1 MSDDPVARE
10 AADEASDARAIDVAD
25 AADASAAGTVRG
37 VPAALRGGPYRA
49 PGPCTLCRVVGS

>member
-1 MSDDPVARE
+1 MFKRLVLTLALGLAGVHAWPHPSG
-10 AADEASDARAIDVAD
+10 
-25 AADASAAGTVRG
+25 AGTARG